1 MTNTEIIGKIQSFL
15 ITEFEVEEEKIVP
28 GANLKETLGL
38 DSLDY
43 IDVVVAIESIFGFKM
58 QPEDLTNI
66 ATFHD
71 LCDFVISRVNAKE
84 LI

>member
-1 MTNTEIIGKIQSFL
+1 MTNTEIIEKIHSFL
-15 ITEFEVEEEKIVP
+15 ITEFEVEAEKIVP
-28 GANLKETLGL
+28 EANLKETLGL

-43 IDVVVAIESIFGFKM
+43 IDVVVAIESNFAFKM

-66 ATFHD
+66 ATFQD
-71 LCDFVISRVNAKE
+71 LCDFVISRVNSKE

>member
-1 MTNTEIIGKIQSFL
+1 MTNKEIIEKIQSFL
-15 ITEFEVEEEKIVP
+15 ITEFEVDAEKIVP
-28 GANLKETLGL
+28 EANLKEALGL

-43 IDVVVAIESIFGFKM
+43 IDVVVAIESNFAFKT

-66 ATFHD
+66 ATFQD

>member
-1 MTNTEIIGKIQSFL
+1 MKRTEIIDKIHSFL
-15 ITEFEVEEEKIVP
+15 ITEFEVEAEKIVP
-28 GANLKETLGL
+28 GANLKDTLGL

-43 IDVVVAIESIFGFKM
+43 IDVVVAIEGIFGFKM

-66 ATFHD
+66 ATYQD
-71 LCDFVISRVNAKE
+71 LCDFVISRVNSKE